1 MTRRKRRG
9 FTLVELLVVISI
21 IGMLAALLLPAVQQ
35 ARESGRRTVCVS
47 NMRNAGLALDQYE
60 KTKGEY
66 PGYNN
71 IQAIDKVNGRAYVT
85 GWAFPILPWLERS
98 DLVETYGPRGTYLEF
113 ASGSSTVYLTPPIQ
127 RIPVLLC
134 PSDLSAEDQV
144 PNSNAATSFALNTGM
159 MDDYQDATVNIPA
172 DWEANGVFHSAVP
185 YYPADFTTQLTQV
198 DPLDTSPTPPMIKAT
213 YVDLT
218 QDPVKIKTTRMT
230 NSFISNGDGTT
241 TTLML
246 TENADSGNWT
256 DYRERYVGVIW
267 QAALDPNS
275 NNPAPGPTY
284 QSTLESNASLTVLVM
299 DAETGTGVAMDD
311 YKYARPSSYHP
322 GGVVAVFCDTHTT
335 FMSSDIDWLV
345 YSLLMTPRGKYSLP
359 AGGQGIMNGNRL
371 YFRNALQGSASVQNI
386 AKYALTPLDEQ
397 AIGTPQ

>member
-71 IQAIDKVNGRAYVT
+71 IQAIDQENGRAYVT

-113 ASGSSTVYLTPPIQ
+113 ASGSSTVYLPPPIQ

-159 MDDYQDATVNIPA
+159 MDDFGNASDVIPA

-185 YYPADFTTQLTQV
+185 YLQSVFTNQPAQI
-198 DPLDTSPTPPMIKAT
+198 DPLDTSPTPPTIKAT
-213 YVDLT
+213 FVDLT
-218 QDPVKIKTTRMT
+218 QDPLKIKNTRMT

-256 DYRERYVGVIW
+256 DWLEPSVGVIW
-267 QAALDPNS
+267 QAALDAND
-275 NNPAPGPTY
+275 NPAPGPTY
-284 QSTLESNASLTVLVM
+284 QNTVEAGLPLTVLVM
-299 DAETGTGVAMDD
+299 DAETGTGVSTND

-335 FMSSDIDWLV
+335 FIASDIDWLV

-359 AGGQGIMNGNRL
+359 AGSQGIVMSTGERL
-371 YFRNALQGSASVQNI
+371 YFRNASGASQNI
-386 AKYALTPLDEQ
+386 RKYALTPLDEQ
-397 AIGTPQ
+397 SIGTPQ